1 MKVAVVVAAREGTG
15 VPMTGAAVM
24 KIVPAS
30 GGVAAT
36 ACARL
41 FLPTRVLAATGG
53 RMTEAAMDRAG
64 IAALPIRL

>member
-1 MKVAVVVAAREGTG
+1 VKVAVVAVAREGTG
-15 VPMTGAAVM
+15 VPMTGVAVM
-24 KIVPAS
+24 KNVRAS

-53 RMTEAAMDRAG
+53 RMTEAAMDRVG
-64 IAALPIRL
+64 IAALRTRS